1 MQAIS
6 QMFESIDKEKM
17 IAIGKRN
24 AVENEVFSRQ
34 KKLSELS
41 ILLKEKERELDLM
54 NDQNKGLDLK
64 LAIQEEEMDRIRRC

>member
-54 NDQNKGLDLK
+54 NDQNKGLDLT